1 MKKRHQAGKRIAAWL
16 MALSL
21 CMTAVPAEQAV
32 YAASVQD
39 KTETAES
46 SFAAEDAEQAEKT
59 AVTQES
65 EPTEKTVVAHES
77 EMTENTGK
85 EDASET
91 VGEPEAESRSETTEN
106 TGAES
111 KSETT
116 ETTETEKETETTEA
130 TETES
135 GSETTEATGT
145 ESSSETT
152 EATGT
157 ENGSETTEATGIEK
171 ESETTEDTGK
181 VRNTENVENTE
192 VTEASETT
200 ESIENEKESEI
211 TEDTEKVTEDT
222 ETEDTEAEES
232 EDVVK
237 KDGNVTPGNTYA
249 TAAAINVNTPYAAAT
264 SVKSITHWYKFTL
277 SKAGM
282 VQLNFAHAKL
292 SDSSNTPAWKI
303 DFIADKVGGMVS
315 IESGL
320 QDTEKRTAKIG
331 LEAGTYYVQITGVDT
346 VFVKQSYNYVFN
358 ISYEDTYCETEQN
371 DSISTADNYTL
382 GQTVTGSI
390 HSLIDGDVD
399 YYKIT
404 ATAKGYLSFQLQHD
418 KVTGRGSAD
427 IYRVEVCDS
436 TGEKIYTMN
445 SKADEEKTKSV
456 NLGLAVGTYYLKVSG
471 ILYSGSNGETYRLN
485 ASWNNADNWECE
497 SNDTTAVANSIEAG
511 KAVYGSLYALSD
523 VDYYSMET
531 AKDGYIV
538 VNLQHSKITGRQNT
552 SVYAVTVCDASG
564 SSIYEMTSKA
574 EEESADSIKLGLA
587 AGKYYIKV
595 AGLNAYYN
603 GNYVIKT
610 TFKECSDWE
619 REKNDTI
626 AAANTMK
633 SGKAVHGNLQG
644 LSDVDYYGFETSKDG
659 YIVVNL
665 QHSKVTGRQNTS
677 VYAVTVCDASGGSI
691 YEMTSKAEAESTDSI
706 KLGLTAGKYYVKVEG
721 QNAYYGGDYVIK
733 TKFKECST
741 WEHESNDTYDT
752 ANTAVSGTTYSGDI
766 RTYSDV
772 DYFKIK
778 LSENGYIHVK
788 LKHPVVSGQETTNM
802 FVISVIRKVD
812 TDQYTE
818 VYTTNIRGGD
828 TSVSTPNLGLP
839 KGEYYIKVAGTGNTA
854 GTLLNATSYPV
865 NYSVCIKAK
874 KAGNREVE
882 SNDSVTTANTIKSG
896 KTYYGSISGSKDK
909 DYYKIN
915 MSEAGYLKV
924 KFGHKNN
931 GNTASCYNIVIYNKD
946 NSEIY
951 KFTNTGTDTSYTTCK
966 LGLAAGKYYV
976 CVSQASTLYTGDYTI
991 SMTQKAASGWETENN
1006 GDWASADRI
1015 EAGKAVKGVITGY
1028 TSDEDYYRFTLTKAQ
1043 YINFSLAHDK
1053 IDDAGRSWYVTLYNA
1068 NGRRVSRRADDHIY
1082 CYAGSTYTE
1091 SQAVRLSKGTYY
1103 LKVQAYA
1110 KNAVEKEY
1118 TLCVNKIKNKKTNV
1132 TSVKSK
1138 AYNKLKVSWKVVP
1151 AVASYEIYRSTKKD
1165 GDYQKVKT
1173 IDSVGTSSW
1182 TDSSVK
1188 TGKTYYYKIKTVVKT
1203 QDGNQ
1208 TSGFSNIKSAKA
1220 VPSKTTLKAKA
1231 SDTKNV
1237 KLTWSKVKG
1246 ANGYEI
1252 YRSNSKNGKYKKIAA
1267 ISKGSTTSY
1276 KNGKLKKSTTY
1287 YYKIRA
1293 YRKVD
1298 GKKVYGNYSSVV
1310 SVKTKAK

>member
-39 KTETAES
+39 KTEVAES

-59 AVTQES
+59 AVTQET

-91 VGEPEAESRSETTEN
+91 AGEPEAESRSETTEN

-116 ETTETEKETETTEA
+116 ETIETEKETETTEA
-130 TETES
+130 AETES

-157 ENGSETTEATGIEK
+157 ENGSETTE
-171 ESETTEDTGK
+171 DTGK
-181 VRNTENVENTE
+181 VKNTENVENTE

-211 TEDTEKVTEDT
+211 TEDTEKVTDDS

-303 DFIADKVGGMVS
+303 DFIADKVGAMVS

-497 SNDTTAVANSIEAG
+497 SNDTTAVANNIEAG

-574 EEESADSIKLGLA
+574 E
-587 AGKYYIKV
+587 
-595 AGLNAYYN
+595 
-603 GNYVIKT
+603 
-610 TFKECSDWE
+610 
-619 REKNDTI
+619 
-626 AAANTMK
+626 
-633 SGKAVHGNLQG
+633 
-644 LSDVDYYGFETSKDG
+644 
-659 YIVVNL
+659 
-665 QHSKVTGRQNTS
+665 
-677 VYAVTVCDASGGSI
+677 
-691 YEMTSKAEAESTDSI
+691 AESTDSI

-721 QNAYYGGDYVIK
+721 HNAYYGGDYVIK

-802 FVISVIRKVD
+802 FVLSVIRKVD

-1015 EAGKAVKGVITGY
+1015 EVGKAVKGVITGY

-1151 AVASYEIYRSTKKD
+1151 AAASYEIYRSTKKD

-1298 GKKVYGNYSSVV
+1298 GKKVYGNDSSVV

>member
-1 MKKRHQAGKRIAAWL
+1 M
-16 MALSL
+16 
-21 CMTAVPAEQAV
+21 
-32 YAASVQD
+32 
-39 KTETAES
+39 
-46 SFAAEDAEQAEKT
+46 
-59 AVTQES
+59 
-65 EPTEKTVVAHES
+65 
-77 EMTENTGK
+77 
-85 EDASET
+85 
-91 VGEPEAESRSETTEN
+91 
-106 TGAES
+106 
-111 KSETT
+111 
-116 ETTETEKETETTEA
+116 
-130 TETES
+130 
-135 GSETTEATGT
+135 
-145 ESSSETT
+145 
-152 EATGT
+152 
-157 ENGSETTEATGIEK
+157 
-171 ESETTEDTGK
+171 
-181 VRNTENVENTE
+181 
-192 VTEASETT
+192 
-200 ESIENEKESEI
+200 
-211 TEDTEKVTEDT
+211 
-222 ETEDTEAEES
+222 
-232 EDVVK
+232 
-237 KDGNVTPGNTYA
+237 
-249 TAAAINVNTPYAAAT
+249 
-264 SVKSITHWYKFTL
+264 
-277 SKAGM
+277 
-282 VQLNFAHAKL
+282 
-292 SDSSNTPAWKI
+292 
-303 DFIADKVGGMVS
+303 
-315 IESGL
+315 
-320 QDTEKRTAKIG
+320 
-331 LEAGTYYVQITGVDT
+331 
-346 VFVKQSYNYVFN
+346 
-358 ISYEDTYCETEQN
+358 
-371 DSISTADNYTL
+371 
-382 GQTVTGSI
+382 
-390 HSLIDGDVD
+390 
-399 YYKIT
+399 
-404 ATAKGYLSFQLQHD
+404 
-418 KVTGRGSAD
+418 
-427 IYRVEVCDS
+427 
-436 TGEKIYTMN
+436 
-445 SKADEEKTKSV
+445 
-456 NLGLAVGTYYLKVSG
+456 
-471 ILYSGSNGETYRLN
+471 
-485 ASWNNADNWECE
+485 
-497 SNDTTAVANSIEAG
+497 
-511 KAVYGSLYALSD
+511 
-523 VDYYSMET
+523 
-531 AKDGYIV
+531 
-538 VNLQHSKITGRQNT
+538 
-552 SVYAVTVCDASG
+552 
-564 SSIYEMTSKA
+564 
-574 EEESADSIKLGLA
+574 KLGLA

-644 LSDVDYYGFETSKDG
+644 LSDVDYYGIETPKDG

-677 VYAVTVCDASGGSI
+677 VYAVTVCDASGSSI
-691 YEMTSKAEAESTDSI
+691 YQMTSRAEEESTDSM
-706 KLGLTAGKYYVKVEG
+706 KLGLAAGKYYVKVEG

-741 WEHESNDTYDT
+741 WEHESNDTYDM

-778 LSENGYIHVK
+778 LSANGYIHVK

-802 FVISVIRKVD
+802 FVLSVIRKVD

-818 VYTTNIRGGD
+818 VYTTNVRGGD

-1053 IDDAGRSWYVTLYNA
+1053 INDAGRSWYVTLYNA

-1091 SQAVRLSKGTYY
+1091 SQTVRLSKGTYY

-1151 AVASYEIYRSTKKD
+1151 AAASYEIYRSTKKD

-1298 GKKVYGNYSSVV
+1298 GKKVYGNYSSIV